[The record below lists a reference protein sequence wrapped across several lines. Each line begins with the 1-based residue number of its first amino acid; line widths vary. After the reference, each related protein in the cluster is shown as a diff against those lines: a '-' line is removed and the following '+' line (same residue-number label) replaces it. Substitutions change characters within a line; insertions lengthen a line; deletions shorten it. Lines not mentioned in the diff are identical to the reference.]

1 MFHYMHQWNIFVLKN
16 KVKNMN
22 VYYHLP
28 GLFEFYE
35 FYKKFLPLF
44 KINQNTSMTGVRLDL
59 YMDHHLIVY
68 GLVDAS
74 VIQIVIQKK
83 YSL

>member
-1 MFHYMHQWNIFVLKN
+1 
-16 KVKNMN
+16 MN

-35 FYKKFLPLF
+35 FYKSFCPYL
-44 KINQNTSMTGVRLDL
+44 KINQNTSMTGVRLAL
-59 YMDHHLIVY
+59 SMARHLIVY

-74 VIQIVIQKK
+74 VMQIVIQK
-83 YSL
+83 SIRFDERI

>member
-1 MFHYMHQWNIFVLKN
+1 
-16 KVKNMN
+16 MN

-28 GLFEFYE
+28 AYLNSMNFIKSFCPC
-35 FYKKFLPLF
+35 L
-44 KINQNTSMTGVRLDL
+44 KINQNISMTGVRLDL

-74 VIQIVIQKK
+74 VMQIVIQKK
-83 YSL
+83 YSLW

>member
-1 MFHYMHQWNIFVLKN
+1 
-16 KVKNMN
+16 MN

-44 KINQNTSMTGVRLDL
+44 KKIKQNTFMTGVRLAL
-59 YMDHHLIVY
+59 SMARHLIVY

-74 VIQIVIQKK
+74 VMQIVIQKK
-83 YSL
+83 SICFDERIQYIFTSYI

>member
-1 MFHYMHQWNIFVLKN
+1 
-16 KVKNMN
+16 MN

-35 FYKKFLPLF
+35 FYKKFCPCL
-44 KINQNTSMTGVRLDL
+44 KINQNTSMTGARLAL
-59 YMDHHLIVY
+59 SMAHHLIVY

-74 VIQIVIQKK
+74 VMKIMIQK
-83 YSL
+83 SVRFNEEI

>member
-1 MFHYMHQWNIFVLKN
+1 
-16 KVKNMN
+16 MN

-44 KINQNTSMTGVRLDL
+44 KIKQNTSMTGVRLAL
-59 YMDHHLIVY
+59 FMAHHLIVY

-74 VIQIVIQKK
+74 VMQIVIQKSICFDERIQ
-83 YSL
+83 YIFTSYI